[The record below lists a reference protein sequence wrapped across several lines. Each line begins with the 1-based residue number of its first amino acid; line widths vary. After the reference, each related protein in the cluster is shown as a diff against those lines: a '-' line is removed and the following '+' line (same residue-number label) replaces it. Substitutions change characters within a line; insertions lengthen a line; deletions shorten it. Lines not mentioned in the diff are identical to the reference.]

1 MSLLALQPDI
11 IYGAVTS
18 RRLGRSLGIN
28 LLPCGYKLCSF
39 DCMYCQYGA
48 TRVKALFPYEA
59 LLPSMTEVLAAIQT
73 VLESSLEFD
82 TLTFSGNGEPTLHPR
97 FPEIVAATRQLRDEL
112 RPKVRLALLSNSSTA
127 HLPYIQETLS
137 NFDLPVMKLDAG
149 DVKIMDQLNRP
160 APDVQFELIIQGL
173 KNMPGIILQSVLVDG
188 QVSNI
193 STQAFEGWLSRVEE
207 IHPRLVQLYSIEREV
222 AEPGIKLV
230 EPVELQRLAALA
242 EKQTGIPVKAYW
254 RG

>member
-11 IYGAVTS
+11 IYGPVTS

-59 LLPSMTEVLAAIQT
+59 LLPSLTEILGAVQT
-73 VLESSLEFD
+73 ALESPREFD

-127 HLPYIQETLS
+127 HLPYIQETLAGI
-137 NFDLPVMKLDAG
+137 DLPIMKLDAG
-149 DVKIMDQLNRP
+149 DAKTMEQLNRP
-160 APDVQFELIIQGL
+160 APDVQFDLIIQGL

-193 STQAFEGWLSRVEE
+193 STQAFEAWVSRVEE
-207 IHPRLVQLYSIEREV
+207 IQPSQVQLYSTERE
-222 AEPGIKLV
+222 APEPGIKLV
-230 EPVELQRLAALA
+230 PPVELQRLAALA
-242 EKQTGIPVKAYW
+242 EKRTGITVKAYW